1 MLLSRSAPVALADEV
16 PSFRSVPRRR
26 AAPSRAAAAETIR
39 SSAGD
44 RSPEVVSTN
53 GALPFRSH
61 LPAVGQAMPPA
72 GAFTRNVFA
81 GGLPRRSVCG

>member
-1 MLLSRSAPVALADEV
+1 MLPSRSAPVALADEV
-16 PSFRSVPRRR
+16 PSFRSAPRRR
-26 AAPSRAAAAETIR
+26 ATASRAAAAETIR

-44 RSPEVVSTN
+44 RSPEIVSTH
-53 GALPFRSH
+53 GALSFRCH

-72 GAFTRNVFA
+72 GTYSRNVSA